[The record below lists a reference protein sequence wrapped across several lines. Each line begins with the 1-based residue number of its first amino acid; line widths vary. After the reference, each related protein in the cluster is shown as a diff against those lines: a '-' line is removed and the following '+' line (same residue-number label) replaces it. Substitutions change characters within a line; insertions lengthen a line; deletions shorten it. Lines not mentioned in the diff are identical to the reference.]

1 LLATLIDA
9 LVYLSND
16 KVCSEGTNP
25 LKELEEKLIARSR
38 QYYRIQAEKWVQTC
52 DLASFLQLAEKVLNE
67 DKVRFRT
74 YLTWNQIESKLTAEF
89 NNEILM
95 RF

>member
-1 LLATLIDA
+1 MIDA

-38 QYYRIQAEKWVQTC
+38 QYYRNQAEKWVQTC
-52 DLASFLQLAEKVLNE
+52 DLAS
-67 DKVRFRT
+67 
-74 YLTWNQIESKLTAEF
+74 YL
-89 NNEILM
+89 
-95 RF
+95 